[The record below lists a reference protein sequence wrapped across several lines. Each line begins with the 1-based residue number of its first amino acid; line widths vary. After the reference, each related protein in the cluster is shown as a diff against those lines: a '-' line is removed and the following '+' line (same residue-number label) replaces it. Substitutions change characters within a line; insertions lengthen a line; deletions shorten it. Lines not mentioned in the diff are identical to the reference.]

1 MNLAFNQESQ
11 FLLET
16 TPMKIT
22 RAENNSDLE
31 TLNCRIVEVVEEQ
44 FWDTPAYPTDDA
56 EFRNDTIYRHPQRVS
71 VRVFVKSED
80 IPAFESNIKEAQTT
94 ANTFCVYSMYNK
106 VYKNLK
112 VVSLSRVLNA
122 DMIGACHYMLDLQEV
137 IFVKALAQNYTQAR
151 SAGYA
156 NQKDAGTKNVKPIER
171 KSTLK
176 SGVDFGKGLF

>member
-22 RAENNSDLE
+22 RAENNADLE
-31 TLNCRIVEVVEEQ
+31 TLSCRIVEVTEEQ
-44 FWDTPAYPTDDA
+44 SWDAPAYPTDDA
-56 EFRNDTIYRHPQRVS
+56 EFRNDTIYRHPRRVS
-71 VRVFVKSED
+71 VRVF
-80 IPAFESNIKEAQTT
+80 
-94 ANTFCVYSMYNK
+94 
-106 VYKNLK
+106 
-112 VVSLSRVLNA
+112 NA
-122 DMIGACHYMLDLQEV
+122 DMIGACHYLLDLQEV

-156 NQKDAGTKNVKPIER
+156 EQKDAGTKNVKPIER

-176 SGVDFGKGLF
+176 GGVDFGKGLF

>member
-22 RAENNSDLE
+22 RAENNADLE
-31 TLNCRIVEVVEEQ
+31 TLSCRIVEVTEEQ
-44 FWDTPAYPTDDA
+44 SWDAPAYPTDDA
-56 EFRNDTIYRHPQRVS
+56 EFRNDTIYRHPRRVS

-94 ANTFCVYSMYNK
+94 ANTFSVYSMYNQ

-112 VVSLSRVLNA
+112 VVNLSRVLNA
-122 DMIGACHYMLDLQEV
+122 DMIGACHYLLDLQEV

-151 SAGYA
+151 SAGSA
-156 NQKDAGTKNVKPIER
+156 EQKDAGTKNVKPIER

-176 SGVDFGKGLF
+176 GGVDFGKGLF

>member
-22 RAENNSDLE
+22 RAENNADLE
-31 TLNCRIVEVVEEQ
+31 TLSCRIVEVTEEQ
-44 FWDTPAYPTDDA
+44 SWDAPAYPTDDA
-56 EFRNDTIYRHPQRVS
+56 EFRNDTIYRHPRRVS

-94 ANTFCVYSMYNK
+94 ANTFSVYSMYNK

-112 VVSLSRVLNA
+112 SAEKFGCRM
-122 DMIGACHYMLDLQEV
+122 MIEHNTSVDINTYINGKCIDSAHY
-137 IFVKALAQNYTQAR
+137 N
-151 SAGYA
+151 
-156 NQKDAGTKNVKPIER
+156 
-171 KSTLK
+171 
-176 SGVDFGKGLF
+176 